1 MGQLYQRGR
10 IWWVKYYVNG
20 RPVRES
26 TGVMKEQEARRFLK
40 AREGDT
46 AKGLPMLPRADRLR
60 YEDAV
65 ADLKQHY
72 ATTGDRDLEE
82 AGWRLAHLEPCFRG
96 RRLASIGRAEVTA
109 YANRRQSE
117 GASNATINRELG
129 VLGRMLKLAYEN
141 SKLVRLP
148 IIRKLKEGAPREGFF
163 EDHQYQAVRWRPP
176 EDLQVAIDIMH
187 TFGWRKVLG
196 LERRQLDLKAGT
208 LRLDPGSTK
217 NDEGRVV
224 YLTPELKSA
233 LTAHVAR
240 VDAQQRRLGR
250 IVPVLFP
257 HIGKGKRAGTPRGDF
272 RKAWATAC
280 KAAGVAGRL
289 RHDFR
294 RTAVR
299 NMERKAVPGS
309 VAMKI
314 TGHLTEAVYRRYAI
328 VSDADLQ
335 EATRRI
341 AGTFSG
347 TPERSAVDGGPVSV

>member
-1 MGQLYQRGR
+1 M
-10 IWWVKYYVNG
+10 
-20 RPVRES
+20 
-26 TGVMKEQEARRFLK
+26 
-40 AREGDT
+40 
-46 AKGLPMLPRADRLR
+46 
-60 YEDAV
+60 
-65 ADLKQHY
+65 
-72 ATTGDRDLEE
+72 
-82 AGWRLAHLEPCFRG
+82 
-96 RRLASIGRAEVTA
+96 
-109 YANRRQSE
+109 
-117 GASNATINRELG
+117 
-129 VLGRMLKLAYEN
+129 
-141 SKLVRLP
+141 
-148 IIRKLKEGAPREGFF
+148 
-163 EDHQYQAVRWRPP
+163 
-176 EDLQVAIDIMH
+176 
-187 TFGWRKVLG
+187 
-196 LERRQLDLKAGT
+196 
-208 LRLDPGSTK
+208 
-217 NDEGRVV
+217 

-240 VDAQQRRLGR
+240 VEAQQRRLGR

-289 RHDFR
+289 RHEFR

-299 NMERKAVPGS
+299 NMERKAGPGS